1 VVLIGSVVTGCRWIA
16 RACGRSRR
24 LTTDPIRT
32 STGRSAAD
40 EIDASGANV
49 NTVNGFRTDHMPYG
63 GFKDSGVGKEGIKY
77 ADEYFSRQKL
87 VGFHQGFTT

>member
-1 VVLIGSVVTGCRWIA
+1 
-16 RACGRSRR
+16 
-24 LTTDPIRT
+24 
-32 STGRSAAD
+32 
-40 EIDASGANV
+40 
-49 NTVNGFRTDHMPYG
+49 MPYG